1 METRKIAPLL
11 IVMMLLAPGLATVM
25 GAEGLTV
32 ETDKGHYTPGEEV
45 KINGTTG
52 SSATVHIQ
60 VNSTLGEE
68 FSADVEP
75 DEGEY
80 GVEFQLEEEATIGTY
95 TVNVT
100 QGEQTAETTFTV
112 APEDLSETAWDLI
125 QLANRTKEKVEEAFD
140 KLDVVPED
148 AWGNYTQG
156 NNTLNDAKSLFGA
169 ENYEEAIQAAHESL
183 SYFKTALRIV
193 QKDVKDPEDTV
204 IGVSEQVRGTLELRH
219 GIDRAWKLV
228 LKLNTTIERLEDE
241 GEDVSVI
248 RANLTAAIGHLEAA
262 LEYYKDGELEAGFED
277 LQAAKGHLDYAM
289 DDLSK
294 LTENYKAK
302 QLERFREQVENRI
315 ENMEQWIERL
325 RNCTSEGKAE
335 AALNALRNQ
344 ARNLLKVR
352 ENLAGGDFD
361 GALLGLDGVVNGI
374 DGSLD
379 DLDGEG
385 LSQQLRT
392 LYRLQAKAQSL
403 NETAKREE
411 IQGKGVSEA
420 VKNKINE
427 TEDLIE
433 EALKR
438 LQEGDESGIKDV
450 IKDAKKNLRGPTKKT
465 DILQKLIDQ
474 MSRKQNGSKK

>member
-1 METRKIAPLL
+1 M
-11 IVMMLLAPGLATVM
+11 
-25 GAEGLTV
+25 
-32 ETDKGHYTPGEEV
+32 
-45 KINGTTG
+45 
-52 SSATVHIQ
+52 
-60 VNSTLGEE
+60 NSTLGEE

-75 DEGEY
+75 DDGEY

-100 QGEQTAETTFTV
+100 QGEETAETTFTV

-125 QLANRTKEKVEEAFD
+125 QLANRTKEKVKEAFD

-148 AWGNYTQG
+148 AWENYTQG
-156 NNTLNDAKSLFGA
+156 NDKLEEAESLFGA
-169 ENYEEAIQAAHESL
+169 ENYEEAIQAAKESL
-183 SYFKTALRIV
+183 SYFKAALRIV
-193 QKDVKDPEDTV
+193 LKDVKDPEDTV
-204 IGVSEQVRGTLELRH
+204 IGVSEQVRSTLELRH

-241 GEDVSVI
+241 GEDVSLI
-248 RANLTAAIGHLEAA
+248 RANLTAARGHLEAA
-262 LEYYKDGELEAGFED
+262 LQNYKDGELEAGFEE
-277 LQAAKGHLDYAM
+277 LKWANEHLDYAM

-302 QLERFREQVENRI
+302 QLERFRAQVENRI

-325 RNCTSEGKAE
+325 RNGIPDEKAS

-344 ARNLLKVR
+344 ARNLLRVR
-352 ENLAGGDFD
+352 ENLAGGDVD

-411 IQGKGVSEA
+411 TQGKGVSDA
-420 VKNKINE
+420 VKNKIRE
-427 TEDLIE
+427 TERLIE

-438 LQEGDESGIKDV
+438 LQEGDESGIKEA

-465 DILQKLIDQ
+465 DILQKLIDL